1 MDIKGQAIRH
11 KTFGS
16 GVITASASDT
26 ITVKFSVGEKKFVY
40 PEVFKEYLVFQ
51 NQKLQQSITALI
63 AEKQALAE
71 RQSQME
77 QMERERQRKLR
88 SFTVTPNS
96 HAVFDVPPEQ
106 AAQVCASF
114 TVSTGRY
121 LSGYSKGK
129 PRLAERLKPNSA
141 CLLTERPSGESEQ
154 ARKIIGAFMVREDYF
169 GEDSDTGMIEG
180 HPEYRMIV
188 PAGDTLLFW
197 EFFSRDAAARWGSIP
212 FRYCSAATMNQILAE
227 MADML
232 ADTDQRES
240 ALAFYRYFCI
250 TNHLQPLREIGA
262 KETTPR

>member
-154 ARKIIGAFMVREDYF
+154 REKLSARSWSERIISERTRYRNDRGTSGIQDDCPRRGYAAVLGIFQPGRGSPLGQHTFPVLFRCDNEP
-169 GEDSDTGMIEG
+169 DTG
-180 HPEYRMIV
+180 
-188 PAGDTLLFW
+188 
-197 EFFSRDAAARWGSIP
+197 
-212 FRYCSAATMNQILAE
+212 
-227 MADML
+227 
-232 ADTDQRES
+232 
-240 ALAFYRYFCI
+240 
-250 TNHLQPLREIGA
+250 
-262 KETTPR
+262 

>member
-1 MDIKGQAIRH
+1 MDIKGQVIRH

-16 GVITASASDT
+16 GVITASAPDT

-40 PEVFKEYLVFQ
+40 PDVFKEYLVFQ
-51 NQKLQQSITALI
+51 DKKLQKNIAALI

-77 QMERERQRKLR
+77 QLERERRRKLLN
-88 SFTVTPNS
+88 FTVTPNS

-106 AAQVCASF
+106 AAQVQESF

-129 PRLAERLKPNSA
+129 PRRAERLKPNSA

-154 ARKIIGAFMVREDYF
+154 ARRIIGAFMVREDYF

-180 HPEYRMIV
+180 HPEYRMTI
-188 PAGDTLLFW
+188 PAGETLLIW
-197 EFFSRDAAARWGSIP
+197 EYFGQGTASRWGSIP
-212 FRYCSAATMNQILAE
+212 FRYCSAATMNRMLAE
-227 MADML
+227 MAGML
-232 ADTDQRES
+232 ENTDQREN
-240 ALAFYRYFCI
+240 ALAFYRYFCRM
-250 TNHLQPLREIGA
+250 NRLRPLR
-262 KETTPR
+262 